1 MQPLLSCRLF
11 ACASLLIDRTI
22 HDREEKEIYA
32 DSLMWKPLKHVLPL
46 LKSYVNAEIIA
57 LGDDTDNRNVSRRR
71 VIFSAFD
78 FSSVKT
84 PVDMITASN
93 SQMELSIDALETVL
107 DEVKALVK
115 KGKKESSD
123 IAKVLLA
130 LDAIASTDGNSKR
143 IALAEVKCA
152 RFVHALYYPCLFK
165 ILNLVILFSFPK
177 Q

>member
-1 MQPLLSCRLF
+1 M
-11 ACASLLIDRTI
+11 
-22 HDREEKEIYA
+22 EETEIYV

-57 LGDDTDNRNVSRRR
+57 LGDDTDNSQNENRRR

-93 SQMELSIDALETVL
+93 SQIELSINALETVL

-143 IALAEVKCA
+143 IALAEVKCVC
-152 RFVHALYYPCLFK
+152 FVHPLYCPCLFK
-165 ILNLVILFSFPK
+165 ILNPAILFSFPK